1 MNLTN
6 LVQIKV
12 YFLKK
17 KFWDCLGYTFVVRC
31 WYSGGKKKKDVSAPV
46 SKVWAVLKLRV
57 SELALIKL
65 EPCGSRVEET

>member
-31 WYSGGKKKKDVSAPV
+31 WYSGGKKKKRCQCS
-46 SKVWAVLKLRV
+46 S
-57 SELALIKL
+57 
-65 EPCGSRVEET
+65 